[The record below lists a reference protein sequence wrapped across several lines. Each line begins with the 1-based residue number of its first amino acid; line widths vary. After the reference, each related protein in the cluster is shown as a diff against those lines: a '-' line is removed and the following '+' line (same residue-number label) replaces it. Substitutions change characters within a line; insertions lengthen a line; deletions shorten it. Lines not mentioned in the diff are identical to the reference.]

1 MEKKNCCN
9 ENLELS
15 ESKDFLDFAVLK
27 ENLNIL
33 SSDNIMSDWILIF
46 AILVAKSQ
54 YERDEEQELLK
65 MKAKIRS
72 DVNEQLDV
80 TENLEI
86 PE

>member
-46 AILVAKSQ
+46 AILVAKS
-54 YERDEEQELLK
+54 
-65 MKAKIRS
+65 
-72 DVNEQLDV
+72 
-80 TENLEI
+80 
-86 PE
+86 

>member
-1 MEKKNCCN
+1 MRYICIIEVIFYLYFTDKGMEKKNCCN

-46 AILVAKSQ
+46 AILVAKS
-54 YERDEEQELLK
+54 
-65 MKAKIRS
+65 
-72 DVNEQLDV
+72 
-80 TENLEI
+80 
-86 PE
+86 